1 MHSLS
6 KIRNTL
12 KNLPF
17 YSEEIKSAKKKNKD
31 FSNIRLLSELAFFPK
46 ESKKLT
52 NIELS
57 KELSFFSKRSK
68 RLKRL
73 TKHQILQNILPFY
86 DSAGI
91 SRREHA
97 HKYYAETYEVKVK
110 IQKA

>member
-17 YSEEIKSAKKKNKD
+17 YSEEIKSAKKKDKD
-31 FSNIRLLSELAFFPK
+31 FGNIKLWSDLAFFPK